1 MITSIDIILDEVA
14 SATKAV
20 SMINRGGD
28 VEIAVSSPT
37 ERVVLPGDVAY
48 TVQNAIKE
56 YVDKRKD
63 FVAKSMADPQE

>member
-14 SATKAV
+14 SVTKAV

>member
-63 FVAKSMADPQE
+63 FIAKSMADPQE

>member
-1 MITSIDIILDEVA
+1 MITSINILLDEVA

-20 SMINRGGD
+20 SMINRGGY

-63 FVAKSMADPQE
+63 FIAKAMADLQE

>member
-1 MITSIDIILDEVA
+1 MVTSINILLDEVA

-37 ERVVLPGDVAY
+37 ERVVLPDDVAY

-63 FVAKSMADPQE
+63 FIAKAMADLQE

>member
-1 MITSIDIILDEVA
+1 MITSINILLDEVA

-48 TVQNAIKE
+48 TIQNAIKE

-63 FVAKSMADPQE
+63 FIAKAMADLQE

>member
-1 MITSIDIILDEVA
+1 MSTSINILLDEVA

-37 ERVVLPGDVAY
+37 ERVVLPDDVAY

-56 YVDKRKD
+56 YVDKQKD
-63 FVAKSMADPQE
+63 FVAKALADLQE

>member
-1 MITSIDIILDEVA
+1 MITSINILLDEVA

-37 ERVVLPGDVAY
+37 ERVVLPDDVAY
-48 TVQNAIKE
+48 TIQNAIKE

-63 FVAKSMADPQE
+63 FIAKAMADLQE